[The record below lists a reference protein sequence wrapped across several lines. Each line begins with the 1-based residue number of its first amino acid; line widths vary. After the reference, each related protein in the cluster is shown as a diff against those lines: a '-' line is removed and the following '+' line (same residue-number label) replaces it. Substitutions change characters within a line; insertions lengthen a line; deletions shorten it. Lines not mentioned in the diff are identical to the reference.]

1 MSELCI
7 QIQTDRAPDLPLG
20 HIRRVCERIA
30 SDRKLVSR
38 LAWVDATGARSY
50 VNVLFRTTSVDALW
64 DVLQRELYGDS
75 RCGQALE
82 AASLAMC
89 VGQHGWNDSRQ
100 LHPPVS
106 QVA

>member
-7 QIQTDRAPDLPLG
+7 QIQPDHAPGLPLN
-20 HIRRVCERIA
+20 HVRRICERIA
-30 SDRKLVSR
+30 ADRRLVTS
-38 LAWVDATGARSY
+38 LSWIDAAGARTY
-50 VNVLFRTTSVDALW
+50 VNVLFKTPSTEALW
-64 DVLQRELYGDS
+64 SALQSELYGDA
-75 RCGQALE
+75 RCGAGL
-82 AASLAMC
+82 AHASLALC